1 MDILNFS
8 YDLEDEMPICSL
20 HIFNDEEQ
28 KWFKISHVDFTC
40 IFDAYIAYILSQ
52 P

>member
-1 MDILNFS
+1 MCHAFIKDQVDKAPLMDILNFS

-28 KWFKISHVDFTC
+28 K
-40 IFDAYIAYILSQ
+40 
-52 P
+52 